1 MDNLFDSLHNELGG
15 LHEHIR
21 ENVHDSIMTRM
32 NNLQQSFQNNM
43 GALSSQF
50 ETLSTSHNI
59 HALDQRQ
66 QQLQNDFS

>member
-1 MDNLFDSLHNELGG
+1 MDNQFDSLHDEVGG
-15 LHEHIR
+15 LREHIR

-50 ETLSTSHNI
+50 ETLSTSDNI
-59 HALDQRQ
+59 HALD
-66 QQLQNDFS
+66 